1 VESQLSLTVCT
12 APLPDASSPAP
23 PASIQ
28 IEQVHPERHLDEEP
42 LRALLHTI
50 AAEEDCRLGS
60 VTVVLT
66 DHETV
71 LQLNRDYLDHDY
83 LTDVLSFDLSD
94 EPERVVGE
102 IYVDLD
108 TAAERHAE
116 FNTTFEGEVH
126 RYAAHGLLHLIGYD
140 DDTPEERA
148 LMRRLEDRYLSAS
161 S

>member
-1 VESQLSLTVCT
+1 MASQLSLTVCP

-50 AAEEDCRLGS
+50 AAEEDCLLGT

-116 FNTTFEGEVH
+116 FDTTFECEVH
-126 RYAAHGLLHLIGYD
+126 RYAAHGLLHLMGYD
-140 DDTPEERA
+140 DDTPEEQA

>member
-1 VESQLSLTVCT
+1 MILPGAPSSSL
-12 APLPDASSPAP
+12 

-28 IEQVHPERHLDEEP
+28 IEQIHPERHLDEGP
-42 LRALLHTI
+42 LRALLRTI
-50 AAEEDCRLGS
+50 AAEEGCTLGT

-83 LTDVLSFDLSD
+83 LTDVLSFNLSD
-94 EPERVVGE
+94 KPERVDGE

-116 FNTTFEGEVH
+116 FDTTFEREVY

-140 DDTPEERA
+140 DGTPEEQA
-148 LMRRLEDRYLSAS
+148 LMRRLENRYLSAS
-161 S
+161 T